1 MPSNTV
7 KINNFHALEWE
18 VYDSKMEL
26 LIQFLDVV
34 GERKLVDANVP
45 DELGDDTTNCEYI
58 TEEA

>member
-26 LIQFLDVV
+26 LIQFLDVI
-34 GERKLVDANVP
+34 GERTLVDVDPRDVRQCQNQ
-45 DELGDDTTNCEYI
+45 
-58 TEEA
+58 